1 MDRPNRGDSSHGR
14 GEYPADAIGH
24 RLSYMAYEFTPASE
38 RALETAAA
46 WTSSNDIDV
55 LGVPEVL
62 LGLLAE
68 PECRAALL
76 LAQCDVDPA
85 AVHRRF
91 PTLARLEP
99 PRLERTGQFSKELI
113 GCFKMLEGLLVD
125 YPRPLFLATEH
136 VLLGIVAAKN
146 EASVWLEDC
155 GLRADALE
163 AQVHR
168 LSGHQPGPLPMDS
181 GAEGN
186 DESDWVGDELAPSEV
201 PTGKPGS
208 PHEQLAALRIIDAA
222 ANRAGEGLRVIEDYL
237 RFSLDDGHLTRVCKS
252 IRHDLTAA
260 LDVFSSVERH
270 AARETQADVGTTVS
284 LPAETV
290 RGDAT
295 AVVMANFK
303 RAQQSLRSL
312 EEFTKTLAPERAATL
327 EQLRYRLYTLERA
340 VDLTRSSLE
349 RLGEARL
356 YVLVDGCADAGDLR
370 HLADSLVAAGVAI
383 VQLRDKRLGDRELLA
398 RARLVADAT
407 RGSQTLFIMNDRP
420 DLALLSGADGVHVG
434 QDELTVKDA
443 RRILGTSGLVGVS
456 THSLEQAR
464 AAVLDGASYIGVGPT
479 FPSGT
484 KDFAEFTGTELLQA
498 VRGEIQLPAF
508 AIGGITEE
516 NLPQVLATGF
526 RRVAVQQAIAN
537 ADDPA
542 AAARRMLAMLA
553 G

>member
-1 MDRPNRGDSSHGR
+1 MVH
-14 GEYPADAIGH
+14 E
-24 RLSYMAYEFTPASE
+24 LTPASE
-38 RALETAAA
+38 RALEAAAA
-46 WTSSNDIDV
+46 WTSSSDIDA

-76 LAQCDVDPA
+76 LAQCDIDPA

-99 PRLERTGQFSKELI
+99 PRLERTRQFSKDLAS
-113 GCFKMLEGLLVD
+113 CFRTVESLLVD

-146 EASVWLEDC
+146 EASIWLEDC
-155 GLRADALE
+155 GLRAEALE

-168 LSGHQPGPLPMDS
+168 LSGHQPGPLPLDT
-181 GAEGN
+181 
-186 DESDWVGDELAPSEV
+186 GDEVNDDQSGEENDSLGHDSEV
-201 PTGKPGS
+201 AEIPAGRPAA

-222 ANRAGEGLRVIEDYL
+222 ANRASEGLRVIEDYL
-237 RFSLDDGHLTRVCKS
+237 RFTLDDRHLTKICKS
-252 IRHDLTAA
+252 IRHELTAA
-260 LDVFSSVERH
+260 LDVFSSIERH

-284 LPAETV
+284 LPAEIV

-312 EEFTKTLAPERAATL
+312 EEFAKTLAPQRAATL

-340 VDLTRSSLE
+340 VDLTRNSLE
-349 RLGEARL
+349 RLSEARL
-356 YVLVDGCADAGDLR
+356 YVLVDGCATAGDLR
-370 HLADSLVAAGVAI
+370 HLVDLLVAAKVSI
-383 VQLRDKRLGDRELLA
+383 VQLREKKLSDRELLA
-398 RARLVADAT
+398 RARLVAEAT

-420 DLALLSGADGVHVG
+420 DLAVLSGADGVHVG

-443 RRILGTSGLVGVS
+443 RRILGPSGLIGVS
-456 THSLEQAR
+456 THSIEQAR

-484 KDFAEFTGTELLQA
+484 KNFAELTGTDLLEA
-498 VRGEIQLPAF
+498 VHNEIQLPAF

-526 RRVAVQQAIAN
+526 RRVAVQSAVAN

-542 AAARRMLAMLA
+542 AAARRMMKMLA

>member
-1 MDRPNRGDSSHGR
+1 
-14 GEYPADAIGH
+14 
-24 RLSYMAYEFTPASE
+24 MAYEFTPASE
-38 RALETAAA
+38 RALEAAAA
-46 WTSSNDIDV
+46 WTSSSDIDA

-76 LAQCDVDPA
+76 LAQCGIDPA
-85 AVHRRF
+85 AVYRRF

-99 PRLERTGQFSKELI
+99 PRLERTGQFSKELA
-113 GCFKMLEGLLVD
+113 GCFKMLESLLLD

-146 EASVWLEDC
+146 QTSVWLEDC

-163 AQVHR
+163 TQVHR
-168 LSGHQPGPLPMDS
+168 LSGHQPGPLPLDT
-181 GAEGN
+181 GTEENNEGN
-186 DESDWVGDELAPSEV
+186 DEESDWVGEDLEPSEIS
-201 PTGKPGS
+201 PSKPAS

-222 ANRAGEGLRVIEDYL
+222 ANRASEGLRVIEDYL
-237 RFSLDDGHLTRVCKS
+237 RFSLDDGHLTKVCKS
-252 IRHDLTAA
+252 LRHDLTAA
-260 LDVFSSVERH
+260 LDVFSSIERH
-270 AARETQADVGTTVS
+270 AARETQSDVGTTVS

-295 AVVMANFK
+295 AVVLANFK

-312 EEFTKTLAPERAATL
+312 EEFAKTVAPQRAAAL

-356 YVLVDGCADAGDLR
+356 YVLVDGCKTAGDLR
-370 HLADSLVAAGVAI
+370 HLVESLVAAGVSI
-383 VQLRDKRLGDRELLA
+383 IQLRDKNFSDRELLA

-407 RGSQTLFIMNDRP
+407 RGSRTLFIMNDRP
-420 DLALLSGADGVHVG
+420 DLALLSGADGVHLG

-443 RRILGTSGLVGVS
+443 RRILGTGGLVGVS
-456 THSLEQAR
+456 THSVEQAR

-484 KDFAEFTGTELLQA
+484 KDFARFTGTELLQA
-498 VRGEIQLPAF
+498 VSGEIQLPAF

-516 NLPQVLATGF
+516 NLPQVLAAGF
-526 RRVAVQQAIAN
+526 RRVAVRHAVAN

-542 AAARRMLAMLA
+542 AAARRFLAMLA

>member
-1 MDRPNRGDSSHGR
+1 
-14 GEYPADAIGH
+14 
-24 RLSYMAYEFTPASE
+24 MAYEFTPASE
-38 RALETAAA
+38 RALEAAAA
-46 WTSSNDIDV
+46 WTSSSDIDA

-99 PRLERTGQFSKELI
+99 PRLERTGQFSKELT
-113 GCFKMLEGLLVD
+113 GCLKMVESLLLD

-146 EASVWLEDC
+146 EASLWLEDC

-168 LSGHQPGPLPMDS
+168 LSGHQPGPLPLDT
-181 GAEGN
+181 GAEEN
-186 DESDWVGDELAPSEV
+186 DDASAAENKWPGEEPAPSEIL
-201 PTGKPGS
+201 PGS
-208 PHEQLAALRIIDAA
+208 PAAPHEQLAALRIIDAA

-237 RFSLDDGHLTRVCKS
+237 RFTLDDGHLTKTCKS

-260 LDVFSSVERH
+260 LDVFSSTQRH

-290 RGDAT
+290 RNDAT

-312 EEFTKTLAPERAATL
+312 EEFAKTLAPERAAAL

-356 YVLVDGCADAGDLR
+356 YVLVDGCATAGDLR
-370 HLADSLVAAGVAI
+370 HLVETLVAAGVAI
-383 VQLRDKRLGDRELLA
+383 VQLREKKLSDRELLA
-398 RARLVADAT
+398 RARLVAEAT
-407 RGSQTLFIMNDRP
+407 RGSHTLFMMNDRA

-434 QDELTVKDA
+434 QDEVTVKDA
-443 RRILGTSGLVGVS
+443 RRILGPTGLVGVS

-484 KDFAEFTGTELLQA
+484 KDFAKFTGTELLQA
-498 VRGEIQLPAF
+498 VHGEIQLPAF
-508 AIGGITEE
+508 AIGGITSE
-516 NLPQVLATGF
+516 NLQEVLATGF
-526 RRVAVQQAIAN
+526 RRIAVSGAITRAS
-537 ADDPA
+537 DPG
-542 AAARRMLAMLA
+542 AAARELLAALA
-553 G
+553 N